1 MSFLFGRGKSIPR
14 NATFQV
20 TQLGRE
26 KLSEYGGDP
35 KSQVLMALE
44 TGGTQNVAEIAQR
57 SGLSRGR
64 VEKLVSSLAEGGYVQ
79 LLSRS
84 AMDAEDM

>member
-20 TQLGRE
+20 TQLGRD
-26 KLSEYGGDP
+26 KLSEYTGDQ

-44 TGGTQNVAEIAQR
+44 TGGTQNVAEIATK
-57 SGLSRGR
+57 SGLSRGK
-64 VEKLVSSLAEGGYVQ
+64 VERLVSALAQGGYVQ

-84 AMDAEDM
+84 AMDEEDM

>member
-1 MSFLFGRGKSIPR
+1 MGFLFGRGKSIPR

-26 KLSEYGGDP
+26 KLSEYSGDP
-35 KSQVLMALE
+35 KSQVLMALA
-44 TGGTQNVAEIAQR
+44 TDGTQTVTEIAQK
-57 SGLSRGR
+57 SGLSRGK
-64 VEKLVSSLAEGGYVQ
+64 VERLIPSLAQGGFVQ

-84 AMDAEDM
+84 DMDPEDM